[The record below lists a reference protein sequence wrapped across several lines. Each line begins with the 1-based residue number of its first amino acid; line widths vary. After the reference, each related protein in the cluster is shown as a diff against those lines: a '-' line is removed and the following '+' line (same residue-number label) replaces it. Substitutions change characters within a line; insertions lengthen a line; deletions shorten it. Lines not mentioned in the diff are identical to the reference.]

1 MQARATSDITTIK
14 FRPMA
19 SCCLAH
25 ILLSTLR
32 PQEQTQK
39 IAVQDQGQGRS
50 LRNKQPDSSHWD
62 WGTKQTEQGR
72 NPVTSRKTKS
82 KRVNTSR
89 QTKFAGSFYCVM
101 ETGLPHLLHEDRN
114 RTGTE
119 ARAGI
124 AAVEKNGGRA
134 WAHRSMVTEQAAW
147 LRWWISLR

>member
-1 MQARATSDITTIK
+1 LQYRIKAKADPCGTNNPTAATGIEA
-14 FRPMA
+14 P
-19 SCCLAH
+19 
-25 ILLSTLR
+25 
-32 PQEQTQK
+32 
-39 IAVQDQGQGRS
+39 
-50 LRNKQPDSSHWD
+50 NKPSR
-62 WGTKQTEQGR
+62 QTEQGR

-147 LRWWISLR
+147 LR